1 MSLFKNVFN
10 TLLEQEEEEVVPPQ
24 DAMEGEVNPLEG
36 ELEDGT
42 DPSQFG
48 ANVDPGQ
55 DIESMKQQSIETQ
68 KGELEEWIVKM
79 EEFKK
84 FINDPKSDSIQ
95 VKLQNASCDSL
106 FEKIAS
112 SEHKRLSRV
121 AMELSGIIEAFRG
134 YQNAGE

>member
-1 MSLFKNVFN
+1 MSLFKNVFT
-10 TLLEQEEEEVVPPQ
+10 TLLEQEEEEIAPPQ
-24 DAMEGEVNPLEG
+24 EAQEGEVNPLEG
-36 ELEDGT
+36 EIEPET
-42 DPSQFG
+42 DPAQFG

-55 DIESMKQQSIETQ
+55 DIESIKQQSMESQ
-68 KGELEEWIVKM
+68 KTELESWIAKM

-84 FINDPKSDSIQ
+84 FINDPNSDSIQ
-95 VKLQNASCDSL
+95 VKLQNSSCDSL

>member
-1 MSLFKNVFN
+1 MSLFKNVFT
-10 TLLEQEEEEVVPPQ
+10 TLLEQEDEEIVPPQ
-24 DAMEGEVNPLEG
+24 EAQEGEVNPLEG
-36 ELEDGT
+36 EIEPET
-42 DPSQFG
+42 DPAQFG
-48 ANVDPGQ
+48 ASVDPGQ
-55 DIESMKQQSIETQ
+55 DIESIKQQSMESQ
-68 KGELEEWIVKM
+68 KTELESWIAKM

-84 FINDPKSDSIQ
+84 FINDPNSDSIQ
-95 VKLQNASCDSL
+95 VKLQNSSCDSL